1 MKDKAIELHR
11 LRNQFSKLTD
21 EKYDHTK
28 CTAIIEDIQGL
39 ALSIAMDKDGSE
51 IKTEMEYN
59 DS

>member
-11 LRNQFSKLTD
+11 LRNQFSNLTD
-21 EKYDHTK
+21 KKYDHTA

-39 ALSIAMDKDGSE
+39 ALSIAMDKDGNK

>member
-1 MKDKAIELHR
+1 LHR
-11 LRNQFSKLTD
+11 LRNQFSNLTD
-21 EKYDHTK
+21 KKYDHAI

-39 ALSIAMDKDGSE
+39 ALSIAMDKDGNK